1 MERKESE
8 TLSED
13 DVTEQD
19 TKKNTGKRGPKGM
32 KRSTMIDI
40 EGDRELGDVIT
51 SLMEEEKKKDKDD

>member
-1 MERKESE
+1 
-8 TLSED
+8 
-13 DVTEQD
+13 
-19 TKKNTGKRGPKGM
+19 M